1 MFPNE
6 KLKHV
11 FFWTIELLA
20 LATLAYIVL
29 RFDFLIKPIAVF
41 IETVFLPLLISG
53 FFYYCLKP
61 IMKLIQ
67 KIKIGKFQVPRGLAV
82 IITFS
87 LFLLVVVGGLMIFV
101 PLILNEISN
110 FLNSLPSL
118 AHNIQEYV
126 KDMIEQPWF
135 KRLNLSVSD
144 DDIKNAV
151 SQYSSSFV
159 KITAGTITSTIGT
172 ITSFTIM
179 ALTVPIILFYM
190 MSDSNRLLPAVQK
203 FFPKNRAEEVMELGE
218 QLDKTIERYISGQ
231 AIQMLFVGFTMSIGF
246 GFIGLPYIW
255 LLGFIAGVANIV
267 PYVGP
272 FIGIAPAAIV
282 ALSMD
287 WKMLIG
293 MAILM
298 AVVQQINGSIIYPA
312 LIGNALKIHPLTVML
327 LLLGAGNLWGMMG
340 MIVVVPFYAI
350 ARTILLYGIKLHA
363 TRKEDE
369 AVSNI
374 IQKEIDENLM
384 K

>member
-1 MFPNE
+1 MFPND
-6 KLKHV
+6 KLKHL

-20 LATLAYIVL
+20 LASLAFIVF
-29 RFDFLIKPIAVF
+29 RFDFLMKPIAVF
-41 IETVFLPLLISG
+41 AETVFLPLLISG

-61 IMKLIQ
+61 LMQLIQ
-67 KIKIGKFQVPRGLAV
+67 KIKIGSFQMPRGIAV
-82 IITFS
+82 IITFA
-87 LFLLVVVGGLMIFV
+87 LFLFVVIGGMMIFV
-101 PLILNEISN
+101 PIILNEISN
-110 FLNSLPSL
+110 LLNALPNVV
-118 AHNIQEYV
+118 HNIQEYV
-126 KDMIEQPWF
+126 KDMIQQPWF

-151 SQYSSSFV
+151 TQYSTSFV
-159 KITAGTITSTIGT
+159 KITAGTLTSAVGT

-190 MSDSNRLLPAVQK
+190 LSDSNRLLPAVQK
-203 FFPKNRAEEVMELGE
+203 FFPKSRGEDVMELGM

-231 AIQMLFVGFTMSIGF
+231 AIQMLFVGFAMSIGF
-246 GFIGLPYIW
+246 GMIGLPYIW

-272 FIGIAPAAIV
+272 FIGIAPAAVV

-298 AVVQQINGSIIYPA
+298 AIVQQVNGSIIYPA

-363 TRKEDE
+363 TRKED
-369 AVSNI
+369 AVVSNI
-374 IQKEIDENLM
+374 IQKEIDEELTN
-384 K
+384 